1 MEKRNDEKA
10 DNDDHDEVW
19 EGVKMKLDKKA
30 LNTESENTWN

>member
-19 EGVKMKLDKKA
+19 EGVKMKLDIEG
-30 LNTESENTWN
+30 T